1 MYKGTAESRYR
12 YLEPEKSLYLDRA
25 IECSKYTLPT
35 LITDND
41 RSSGK
46 QVYNK
51 ITTTF
56 QGLGA
61 RGVNNLAA
69 KLLIALLPPNQAFFR
84 LSVADITLQ
93 QELDYF
99 KDFHETL
106 AEMKRLTEDD
116 FWPDDIRN
124 LFGYDNETIF
134 ACRINL
140 MN

>member
-84 LSVADITLQ
+84 LSVDDIKLQ
-93 QELDYF
+93 KELDNF
-99 KDFHETL
+99 KDLQSEFEQQL
-106 AEMKRLTEDD
+106 S
-116 FWPDDIRN
+116 
-124 LFGYDNETIF
+124 
-134 ACRINL
+134 L
-140 MN
+140 MELQ